1 MMTTLKITRMW
12 IEHITRIEV
21 TESEDDEDRDYC
33 QRRLT
38 ISAENG
44 ERYELFLEADTATK
58 LEFINAKEAWLTP
71 KLYKGSN
78 AMRKEEEE

>member
-1 MMTTLKITRMW
+1 MITLKITRMW

-21 TESEDDEDRDYC
+21 TEPEDFEDRDYC

-44 ERYELFLEADTATK
+44 ERYDLILEADTLQK
-58 LEFINAKEAWLTP
+58 LMFIPQEGFIP
-71 KLYKGSN
+71 KLYKGSK
-78 AMRKEEEE
+78 AMRREEEE